1 MKKRFLLL
9 TVLII
14 TLFSAFLII
23 SCTGGGTVT
32 FDLTKAKAK
41 FVTWIGDQ
49 VGVPAEAVGNYVGT
63 FNASDVI
70 GSYSPGAT
78 QTSARQAAPMHEA
91 GWLFYLDEQ
100 PGGFYSHPGRIVAI
114 GLSGQVLFTENTQG
128 WPTVNGVT
136 PDFMLQKA
144 STRIASVTTA
154 NTVYNPSQVYI
165 PVAVIRWP
173 WVIQKWFRLYGAVTV
188 QGLTPIQSLYYEA
201 SQVHDMMTDAM
212 EDLMGATFVQAV
224 DYPNNAPADIATAVA
239 YLVNTKKVSNITLYF
254 IAHGN
259 IEYMSIGGSG
269 YWAST
274 LKTLIDAYPNVRF
287 NLIFETC
294 HGGSW
299 TDYFQALGSTGVPN
313 VDMSISSTS
322 RTKGAYPDWDY
333 SNGLTDYNA
342 AQDEFVEFTSD
353 FILQMEHYTDAT
365 NWPTVTGLTTPAFTN
380 NKLKLYYLCY
390 TNARNRFYPVAGT
403 PSNDSYVLTERTP
416 ISVQDPQ
423 IYYQ

>member
-1 MKKRFLLL
+1 MKKGLMILMCFI
-9 TVLII
+9 VVGASV
-14 TLFSAFLII
+14 FVFI
-23 SCTGGGTVT
+23 SCAGGVIG
-32 FDLTKAKAK
+32 FNLTAAKAT
-41 FVTWIGDQ
+41 FVAWIGNQ
-49 VGVPAEAVGNYVGT
+49 AGIPAESVGNYLTAFSAG
-63 FNASDVI
+63 DVI
-70 GSYSPGAT
+70 ASTSPGAT
-78 QTSARQAAPMHEA
+78 QTSSRQAAPVNED

-100 PGGFYSHPGRIVAI
+100 PGAFYSHPGKIVAV
-114 GLSGQVLFTENTQG
+114 GQSGNILLAEDTEG
-128 WPTVNGVT
+128 WPTVNGET
-136 PDFMLQKA
+136 PAIMLEKA

-173 WVIQKWFRLYGAVTV
+173 GIILRLARYGAVVTN
-188 QGLTPIQSLYYEA
+188 GLTPTQNLYYEA

-212 EDLMGATFVQAV
+212 EDLMGVTYVQAV
-224 DYPNNAPADIATAVA
+224 DYPNNTPTDIANAVS
-239 YLVNTKKVSNITLYF
+239 YLVNTMKVTNITMYF

-274 LKTLIDAYPNVRF
+274 LKTLIDTYPNVRF

-299 TDYFQALGSTGVPN
+299 TDYFQTLGAAGVPN

-333 SNGLTDYNA
+333 SSGLTDYNA

-353 FILQMEHYTDAT
+353 FILQMEYYTDAAH
-365 NWPTVTGLTTPAFTN
+365 WPTVTGLTTPAFSN

-390 TNARNRFYPVAGT
+390 MNTRNRNYPAAGA
-403 PSNDSYVLTERTP
+403 PANDSYVLTERTP
-416 ISVQDPQ
+416 ISIQEPQ